1 MGPGAC
7 LFQMQ
12 FQSLYIVGV
21 CRVASSSAW
30 LDTVAERVRYV
41 IFLTVLAHARVAIR
55 VDCSVDRR
63 VAQVD

>member
-1 MGPGAC
+1 M
-7 LFQMQ
+7 
-12 FQSLYIVGV
+12 
-21 CRVASSSAW
+21 ASSSAW